1 LSRELFKVIGGIAM
15 DALMCEEV
23 DFILDLVRTEDNVKI
38 EELV

>member
-15 DALMCEEV
+15 DALMCEEG
-23 DFILDLVRTEDNVKI
+23 DFTRSGQKWEDNVKI